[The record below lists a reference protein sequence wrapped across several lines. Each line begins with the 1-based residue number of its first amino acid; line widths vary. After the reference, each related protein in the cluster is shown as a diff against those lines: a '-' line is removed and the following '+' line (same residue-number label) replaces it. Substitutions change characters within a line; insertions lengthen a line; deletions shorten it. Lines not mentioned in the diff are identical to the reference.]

1 MFFKCEKLI
10 SLDLDSWDTSNVE
23 NMRWMLNKCNSLLKL
38 ILGSK
43 TILTSA
49 LLPNVP
55 AIGTKI
61 PDTDTTVTAFR
72 WVATSGYQQGKRYTL
87 DELQQLTGRDQVTT
101 YDWASQPLFASTVNS
116 KVVTRTINVH
126 NPDGTTHSE
135 KQTVMLSQEIKNNA
149 DGTQTVGPWSTAQ
162 WETYTI
168 PEIAGYTANP
178 SVVASPTSY
187 CAR

>member
-1 MFFKCEKLI
+1 
-10 SLDLDSWDTSNVE
+10 
-23 NMRWMLNKCNSLLKL
+23 MRWMLNKCNSLLKL

-72 WVATSGYQQGKRYTL
+72 WVDTSGYQQGKRYTRYTL
-87 DELQQLTGRDQVTT
+87 DELQQLTVRDQVTT

-162 WETYTI
+162 WAAYAI

-178 SVVASPTSY
+178 STVAAQQVTAQDSDQLLDIYYTK
-187 CAR
+187 A